1 MQGLFTQGPSVQDI
15 LDKRNKSQFDLQQQ
29 LMAQASQGAR
39 DPAKMR
45 AVSLLGS
52 SLGRALGGAMG
63 GQDEEGAKRQA
74 EIDEQERL
82 QDEYA
87 QAMSKGTPEE
97 RLAFGNVLIK
107 NPKYVKDGS
116 DIILQARQ
124 DIEDKKILDA
134 ANKKEADVV
143 AAQKQADNELAS
155 AIVGQVD
162 DSVIRALRS
171 GGEAAKEARKLGYKF
186 LDEQNA
192 SSSLAMKVRDAF
204 GFPVGSK
211 ENMEQMQKEMQKSG
225 QTIEVTVNE
234 QGFQELTKTQKS
246 VLQKEIRANK
256 TNLQALDDISDS
268 FDASYFTLQGQGW
281 AKVGAWADKL
291 GISPDTPLIGGAVDY
306 NARKTT
312 AVAQIDMLF
321 NQYRKEI
328 TGAAA
333 AVAELEALKK
343 SYLNT
348 DRGPE
353 ATLAMIA
360 QLKAVGKRGYEEK
373 KLQLG
378 QGIDLNPATFDWND
392 PSTYTQEDLDTAFE
406 KAKDA
411 ELEGS

>member
-1 MQGLFTQGPSVQDI
+1 MATQQGLFTQGPSIDDI
-15 LDKRNKSQFDLQQQ
+15 LQKRNQRQGDLQRQ
-29 LMAQASQGAR
+29 LMAQAAQGAR
-39 DPAKMR
+39 DPAK
-45 AVSLLGS
+45 AQAISFLGS

-63 GQDEEGAKRQA
+63 SGDNRKALEAKNEAQQQA
-74 EIDEQERL
+74 QSLYVE
-82 QDEYA
+82 A
-87 QAMSKGTPEE
+87 ASGTS
-97 RLAFGNVLIK
+97 A
-107 NPKYVKDGS
+107 DM
-116 DIILQARQ
+116 
-124 DIEDKKILDA
+124 LDA
-134 ANKKEADVV
+134 ARTLKTTYPEASVKMLTLYQAALKREADTKTTQDD
-143 AAQKQADNELAS
+143 AALAASNLKAEQTADNELAS
-155 AIVGQVD
+155 VLVGKVPD
-162 DSVIRALRS
+162 NVIKALRT
-171 GGEAAKEARKLGYKF
+171 GGDAADEARAFGYKF
-186 LDEQNA
+186 LNEQPKH
-192 SSSLAMKVRDAF
+192 SSLAQKVKDAY
-204 GFPVGSK
+204 GYEIGSDK
-211 ENMEQMQKEMQKSG
+211 NMEQMQIEMGKSG
-225 QTIEVTVNE
+225 QTIEVNVNE
-234 QGFQELTKTQKS
+234 QGFQELTDAQKS
-246 VLQKEIRANK
+246 LMQKEIRANK

-291 GISPDTPLIGGAVDY
+291 GISPDTPLVGGAVDY

-378 QGIDLNPATFDWND
+378 RGIDLNPAVFDWND
-392 PSTYTQEDLDTAFE
+392 PTTYTQEQLNA
-406 KAKDA
+406 AYA
-411 ELEGS
+411 EAISN